1 MHQLTSAFGLF
12 ALLAVCWAASNNRKA
27 IPWRVVYWGTGLQV
41 LFAVVILKTRPGYL
55 LFAWLTKVFERLIDF
70 TDDGARF
77 VWGWLFKKDNPPV
90 FLIDILMTII
100 FFSALMS
107 LLYHFGVMQWIVTGL
122 SKVLRKT
129 MRTSGSET
137 LAAAANIFVGQTEA
151 PLVVKPFVETM
162 TLSELHAVMV
172 GGFASIA
179 GGVLAAYVT
188 FGIDAGHMIAQSV
201 MSAPASLVAAK
212 MFYPE
217 TQVSAT
223 AGETKIS
230 FHKESVNALDAICI
244 GAADGMKLVLN
255 VVAML
260 LALVSIVAMINGA
273 IGLVFPD
280 ITLQRVFGWVLAPL
294 AWLMGVPWADCQA
307 IGALLGTRMILNEFI
322 AYLDLMKADVSARA
336 YVVATYALCG
346 FANLGSIAIQIG
358 GISALAP
365 SRRSDLA
372 RLGFRAMLAGTLA
385 TFLTASIAGA
395 LLTDEDAE
403 RDFRKN
409 KARIAPT
416 AVAKIEQYDV
426 FLGKYPQS
434 SFAQE
439 FRDLK
444 ARVK

>member
-1 MHQLTSAFGLF
+1 VHQLTSALGLF
-12 ALLAVCWAASNNRKA
+12 ALLALCWAVSNNRKA
-27 IPWRVVYWGTGLQV
+27 VSWRLVAWGTGLQI
-41 LFAVVILKTRPGYL
+41 LFALVILKTRPGYL
-55 LFAWLTKVFERLIDF
+55 LFAWMTRVFERLIDF
-70 TDDGARF
+70 TDDGASF
-77 VWGWLFKKDNPPV
+77 VWGWLYKKDSPPI
-90 FLIDILMTII
+90 FLVDVLMTII

-107 LLYHFGVMQWIVTGL
+107 LLYHFGIMQWMVTGL
-122 SKVLRKT
+122 SRVLRKT
-129 MRTSGSET
+129 MKTSGSET
-137 LAAAANIFVGQTEA
+137 LAAAANIFEA

-188 FGIDAGHMIAQSV
+188 FGIDAGHMIAQSF

-217 TQVSAT
+217 TQVSVT
-223 AGETKIS
+223 AGDTKIA
-230 FHKESVNALDAICI
+230 FEKESVNALDAICI

-255 VVAML
+255 VLAML
-260 LALVSIVAMINGA
+260 LAFISIIAMING
-273 IGLVFPD
+273 GLGLLVPGL
-280 ITLQRVFGWVLAPL
+280 TLQKIFGLVLAPM
-294 AWLMGVPWADCQA
+294 AWLMGIPWQDCRA
-307 IGALLGTRMILNEFI
+307 VGGLLGTRMVLNEFI

-346 FANLGSIAIQIG
+346 FANFGSIAIQIG

-365 SRRSDLA
+365 SRRADLA
-372 RLGFRAMLAGTLA
+372 RLGLRAMLAGTVA

-409 KARIAPT
+409 KARVAPT
-416 AVAKIEQYDV
+416 SAQKIEQYDI
-426 FLGKYPQS
+426 FLGKYPNS
-434 SFAQE
+434 TFAAE
-439 FRDLK
+439 IRDLK
-444 ARVK
+444 SRVK

>member
-1 MHQLTSAFGLF
+1 MHQLTSALGLF
-12 ALLAVCWAASNNRKA
+12 ALLAVCWAASNNRRA
-27 IPWRVVYWGTGLQV
+27 ISWRLVAWGTALQI

-55 LFAWLTKVFERLIDF
+55 LFAWLTRVFERLIDF
-70 TDDGARF
+70 TDDGARL
-77 VWGWLFKKDNPPV
+77 VWGWLYKKDYPPI
-90 FLIDILMTII
+90 FLVDILMTII

-107 LLYHFGVMQWIVTGL
+107 LLYHFGIMQWVVTGL
-122 SKVLRKT
+122 SRVLRKT

-137 LAAAANIFVGQTEA
+137 LAAAVNIFVGQTEA
-151 PLVVKPFVETM
+151 PLVVKPFVESM
-162 TLSELHAVMV
+162 TLSELHAIMV

-217 TQVSAT
+217 TQVSVT
-223 AGETKIS
+223 AGDTKIAYE
-230 FHKESVNALDAICI
+230 KVSVNALDAICI

-260 LALVSIVAMINGA
+260 LAFVSIIAMING
-273 IGLVFPD
+273 GLGLIAD
-280 ITLQRVFGWVLAPL
+280 GLTLEKIFGTVLAPM
-294 AWLMGVPWADCQA
+294 AWLMGIPWQDCRA
-307 IGALLGTRMILNEFI
+307 VGGLLGTRMVLNEFI

-358 GISALAP
+358 GISAIAP
-365 SRRSDLA
+365 SRRADLA
-372 RLGFRAMLAGTLA
+372 RLGLRAMLAGTLA
-385 TFLTASIAGA
+385 TFLTAAIAGA

-416 AVAKIEQYDV
+416 AAQKIEQYDL
-426 FLGKYPQS
+426 FLGKYPNS
-434 SFAQE
+434 AFAEE
-439 FRDLK
+439 FRALK
-444 ARVK
+444 SRAK

>member
-1 MHQLTSAFGLF
+1 VHQLTSAFGLF
-12 ALLAVCWAASNNRKA
+12 ALLAICWAASNNRKA
-27 IPWRVVYWGTGLQV
+27 VPWRLVAWGTGLQI

-55 LFAWLTKVFERLIDF
+55 IFAWLTRVFERLIDF

-77 VWGWLFKKDNPPV
+77 VWGWLYKKDYPPI
-90 FLIDILMTII
+90 FLVDILMTII

-107 LLYHFGVMQWIVTGL
+107 LLYHFGIMQWIVTGL
-122 SKVLRKT
+122 SKILRKT

-162 TLSELHAVMV
+162 TLSELHAIMV

-217 TQVSAT
+217 TQVSVT
-223 AGETKIS
+223 AGDTKIA
-230 FHKESVNALDAICI
+230 FEKDSVNALDAICI
-244 GAADGMKLVLN
+244 GAADGMKLVIN

-260 LALVSIVAMINGA
+260 LAFVSIIAMING
-273 IGLVFPD
+273 GLGLLVPD
-280 ITLQRVFGWVLAPL
+280 LTLQKIFGTVLAPV
-294 AWLMGVPWADCQA
+294 AWLMGIPWQDCRTV
-307 IGALLGTRMILNEFI
+307 GGLLGTRMILNEFI
-322 AYLDLMKADVSARA
+322 AYLELMKADVSARA

-346 FANLGSIAIQIG
+346 FANLGSIAVQIG
-358 GISALAP
+358 GISAIAP
-365 SRRSDLA
+365 SRRADLA
-372 RLGFRAMLAGTLA
+372 RLGMRAMLAGTLA
-385 TFLTASIAGA
+385 TFLTAAIAGA

-409 KARIAPT
+409 KARIAAT
-416 AVAKIEQYDV
+416 AAQKIEQYDV
-426 FLGKYPQS
+426 FLGKYPNS
-434 SFAQE
+434 SFAGE
-439 FRDLK
+439 FRELK
-444 ARVK
+444 SKVK

>member
-12 ALLAVCWAASNNRKA
+12 ALLGLCWAASNNRKA
-27 IPWRVVYWGTGLQV
+27 IPWRVVGWGTGLQV
-41 LFAVVILKTRPGYL
+41 VFAVVILKTRPGYVV
-55 LFAWLTKVFERLIDF
+55 FAWLTRAFERLIDF
-70 TDDGARF
+70 TDEGARF
-77 VWGWLFKKDNPPV
+77 VWGWLYKKDSPPV
-90 FLIDILMTII
+90 FLIDLLMTII

-107 LLYHFGVMQWIVTGL
+107 LLYHFGIMQWIVSGL
-122 SKVLRKT
+122 SRILRKT
-129 MRTSGSET
+129 MKTSGSET

-151 PLVVKPFVETM
+151 PLVIKPFMETM

-179 GGVLAAYVT
+179 GSVLAAYVT

-217 TQVSAT
+217 TQASVT
-223 AGETKIS
+223 AGDTPIAFEKTS
-230 FHKESVNALDAICI
+230 ANALDAVCT

-255 VVAML
+255 VIAML
-260 LALVSIVAMINGA
+260 LAFVSIIAMING
-273 IGLVFPD
+273 GLGLLWPEL
-280 ITLQRVFGWVLAPL
+280 TLQRMFGWVLAPV
-294 AWLMGVPWADCQA
+294 AWLMGVPWKDCPA
-307 IGALLGTRMILNEFI
+307 IGSLLGTRMILNEFI
-322 AYLDLMKADVSARA
+322 AYLELMKADVSARA

-346 FANLGSIAIQIG
+346 FANLGSIAVQIG
-358 GISALAP
+358 GISAIAP
-365 SRRSDLA
+365 SRRADLA

-416 AVAKIEQYDV
+416 AAQKIEQYDV
-426 FLGKYPQS
+426 FLGKYPDS
-434 SFAQE
+434 TFAPE
-439 FRDLK
+439 MRELK
-444 ARVK
+444 SKVK

>member
-1 MHQLTSAFGLF
+1 VPQLTSAFGLL

-27 IPWRVVYWGTGLQV
+27 IPWRLVAWGTGLQL

-55 LFAWLTKVFERLIDF
+55 LFAGLSRFFERLIGF

-77 VWGWLFKKDNPPV
+77 VWGWLYKKDSPPV

-107 LLYHFGVMQWIVTGL
+107 LLYHFGIMQGIVAGL
-122 SKVLRKT
+122 AKVLRKT

-137 LAAAANIFVGQTEA
+137 LATAANVFVGQTEA
-151 PLVVKPFVETM
+151 PLVVKPFIETM
-162 TLSELHAVMV
+162 TLSELHALMV
-172 GGFASIA
+172 GGFATIA
-179 GGVLAAYVT
+179 GGVLAAYIS
-188 FGIDAGHMIAQSV
+188 FGIDAGHMIAASV
-201 MSAPASLVAAK
+201 MSAPAALVAAK

-223 AGETKIS
+223 AGDTKIAFEKTS
-230 FHKESVNALDAICI
+230 ANALDAICV

-260 LALVSIVAMINGA
+260 LALVCIVALVNGG
-273 IGLVFPD
+273 IGLVFPGL
-280 ITLQRVFGWVLAPL
+280 TLQKMSGWVLAPV
-294 AWLMGVPWADCQA
+294 AWLMGVPWADCPT
-307 IGALLGTRMILNEFI
+307 IGSLLGTRMVLNEFI
-322 AYLDLMKADVSARA
+322 AYVDLMKADVSARA
-336 YVVATYALCG
+336 YVVSTYALCG

-395 LLTDEDAE
+395 LLSDEDAE

-416 AVAKIEQYDV
+416 ASAKIEQYDV
-426 FLGKYPQS
+426 FLGKYPDS
-434 SFAQE
+434 PFAQE

-444 ARVK
+444 SRVK